1 MGAKSRDLAQRLQA
15 FADEVL
21 GVLQGCSREDWG
33 RRCASED
40 WSVGVTARH
49 IAAGHFET
57 LGLVKTLA
65 AGGPL
70 PQLTRAQIVAMAND
84 HAAEHADCTPEEVAG
99 LLRRNAADMAAYV
112 AELEDG
118 ELDRKGFFAFIGV
131 EMSLR
136 QFLEAVVLKSGGGH
150 LASIRAAIASG

>member
-21 GVLQGCSREDWG
+21 GVVQGCSREDWG

-136 QFLEAVVLKSGGGH
+136 QFLEAVILKSGAGH

>member
-1 MGAKSRDLAQRLQA
+1 MGARSIELAQRLQA

-21 GVLQGCSREDWG
+21 GVVQGCSREDWG
-33 RRCASED
+33 RHCASED

-70 PQLTRAQIVAMAND
+70 PHLTRAQIVAMAND

-112 AELEDG
+112 AGLEDG

-136 QFLEAVVLKSGGGH
+136 QFLEAVILKSGGGH
-150 LASIRAAIASG
+150 LASIRAAIAGV